1 MDNRP
6 VLLTTRLTMST
17 SKVNVFHE
25 TEDWRGMRR
34 SHTLMEPKYP
44 QHPAA
49 VRTQIDKNNLIQ
61 LKGFEMNL
69 KRKVAERYGG
79 SYRDL
84 TSVSRKTVSHH
95 KSVQTLCTAASTSDL
110 RVRDTI
116 RRRPRS
122 ADMSHT
128 VIPSHKVIIREEQ
141 LWDISIGT
149 TINLIVVTLGSRC
162 R

>member
-17 SKVNVFHE
+17 SKLNVCHQ
-25 TEDWRGMRR
+25 TEDGRGMRR

-84 TSVSRKTVSHH
+84 TSVSRRTVSHH
-95 KSVQTLCTAASTSDL
+95 KSVQTLCTASSSSDL
-110 RVRDTI
+110 RVRARS
-116 RRRPRS
+116 RRRPHS
-122 ADMSHT
+122 ADMTHS
-128 VIPSHKVIIREEQ
+128 VVPSHKVIIRQ
-141 LWDISIGT
+141 GT
-149 TINLIVVTLGSRC
+149 TSTTYIWGGVVVVVV
-162 R
+162 